1 MSSITWAPHGD
12 YGEIAELNGW
22 SAQVHDCDGHEL
34 SHPAGT
40 PFLWW
45 VEPVLKGGKVAEGYT
60 ASPETGRQ
68 EAETHLRRFAV
79 KPAPKDPTVWWAP
92 TSAGG
97 AAGAAAKT
105 TGPARTRW
113 LARNGMPPRTTA
125 RPSAGCDGLVL
136 RPGAP
141 LPRVGAPHGPPANS
155 EGRPVS
161 YMAMPAG
168 ARIPRRPYTA
178 ALKDGGRNA

>member
-92 TSAGG
+92 DFGWWCGWCGG
-97 AAGAAAKT
+97 EDYRPGEDSLAGAERHAATHDGT
-105 TGPARTRW
+105 TI
-113 LARNGMPPRTTA
+113 
-125 RPSAGCDGLVL
+125 
-136 RPGAP
+136 
-141 LPRVGAPHGPPANS
+141 
-155 EGRPVS
+155 GR
-161 YMAMPAG
+161 
-168 ARIPRRPYTA
+168 
-178 ALKDGGRNA
+178 L